1 MLHSLQDTRHVRAP
15 PRSRERERG
24 DKSFGSSTH
33 TSLPDTCEKCL
44 ALWENVI
51 MPGLLEKKFRVYTED
66 LRLSYYTNYQKGPLP
81 HEEEEAL
88 RYTAEDL
95 VRERPFSLSLCR
107 YARDSLSSQQ
117 KDSCAR

>member
-1 MLHSLQDTRHVRAP
+1 
-15 PRSRERERG
+15 
-24 DKSFGSSTH
+24 
-33 TSLPDTCEKCL
+33 
-44 ALWENVI
+44 

-81 HEEEEAL
+81 HEEEEEAL
-88 RYTAEDL
+88 RYTAEDLVRRCL

-107 YARDSLSSQQ
+107 CARDSLSSQQ